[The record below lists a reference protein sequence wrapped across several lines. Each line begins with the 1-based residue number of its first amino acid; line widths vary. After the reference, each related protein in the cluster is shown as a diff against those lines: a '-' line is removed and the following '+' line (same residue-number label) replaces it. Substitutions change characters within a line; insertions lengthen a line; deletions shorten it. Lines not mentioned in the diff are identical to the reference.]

1 MIAASTLPHSDT
13 LSRMPAGP
21 SKTFLTRFYSQALQ
35 IFGNPFLFSY
45 VNGNIALRGYQLD
58 VARHILRS
66 VLHQQGL
73 TFVVMF
79 PRQSG
84 KNELQAQIE
93 AFLLTALCFS
103 GAEIIKISPT
113 LHPQSEVAMRRL
125 KDTLAAGRITRGLW
139 SKESRSTYRIGKAR
153 VSFLSG
159 EPHAHI
165 VGATASTLLEVDEAQ
180 DVSISKYDKEIA
192 PMAASTNATRVF
204 WGTAWTSQTLLA
216 RELRHARQLEAL
228 DGIRRVFH
236 IDGEQVA
243 REVPAYDIFLREQ
256 VGRLGRFHPM
266 VRTQFYSEEI
276 DEDSGMFPLARKQ
289 LMHGSHNAIQMPQP
303 GRVYAFLLDVG
314 GESASA
320 GRQEDGELDLA
331 GVEHDCTALTVV
343 DVDLATLADD
353 ALRAPTYR
361 VVLRKTWQGAG
372 QPELYQQVKALADT
386 WRPRRIIVDATGIGS
401 GLAAFLQKAYPSRVR
416 PFLFTTASKSNLGWD
431 FLSVCD
437 TGRFKD
443 HASDPADR
451 NQRQFWQQVSFCQME
466 TAEGSGHRIRWGV
479 ADGTLD
485 LESTQGSGAGTQ
497 RSGTGTQSTGTGHR
511 QIHDD
516 LLLSAALCALLD
528 GEKWNR
534 PSISGGF
541 IQAKDPLEGMHG
553 KF

>member
-1 MIAASTLPHSDT
+1 MNGS
-13 LSRMPAGP
+13 
-21 SKTFLTRFYSQALQ
+21 
-35 IFGNPFLFSY
+35 GNDERLVGLYRRSMADPVDFCY
-45 VNGNIALRGYQLD
+45 VNSRIRLRKYQKE
-58 VARHILRS
+58 VIGPIIKS
-66 VLHQQGL
+66 VLERQGL
-73 TFVVMF
+73 SFVVMF

-93 AFLLTALCFS
+93 SYLLTMFSNS
-103 GAEIIKISPT
+103 GAEIIKVSPT
-113 LHPQSEVAMRRL
+113 WKPQGLNAIHRLENIL
-125 KDTLAAGRITRGLW
+125 KDGRLTCVMWEKQGGSI
-139 SKESRSTYRIGKAR
+139 YRIGKAR

-216 RELRHARQLEAL
+216 RELRHARRLEAL

-236 IDGEQVA
+236 INGEQVA
-243 REVPAYDIFLREQ
+243 REVPAYDVFLQEQ
-256 VGRLGRFHPM
+256 VQRLGRYHPM

-276 DEDSGMFPLARKQ
+276 DADAGMFPQARQQ
-289 LMHGSHNAIQMPQP
+289 LMHGSHAAVDAPQP

-314 GESASA
+314 GEESARGMTEAQMDSPA
-320 GRQEDGELDLA
+320 SSGLD
-331 GVEHDCTALTVV
+331 HDSTALTVV
-343 DVDLATLADD
+343 EVDLSTVADV

-361 VVLRKTWQGAG
+361 AVLRRSWQGEG
-372 QPELYQQVKALADT
+372 QPALYQQVRSLVDAWK
-386 WRPRRIIVDATGIGS
+386 PRRVVVDATGIGS

-443 HASDPADR
+443 YTPVPADG
-451 NQRQFWQQVSFCQME
+451 NQRQFWQQVTACQME
-466 TAEGSGHRIRWGV
+466 TAEGPGHRIRWGV
-479 ADGTLD
+479 PDGTSD
-485 LESTQGSGAGTQ
+485 PASSQP
-497 RSGTGTQSTGTGHR
+497 
-511 QIHDD
+511 IHDD
-516 LLLSAALCALLD
+516 LLLSASLCALLD
-528 GEKWNR
+528 GEKWSR

-541 IQAKDPLEGMHG
+541 IQAKDPLEDISG
-553 KF
+553 KY

>member
-1 MIAASTLPHSDT
+1 MIAQSTLPHSDT
-13 LSRMPAGP
+13 LSRMPAGW

-73 TFVVMF
+73 SFVVMF

-93 AFLLTALCFS
+93 AFILSALCFS
-103 GAEIIKISPT
+103 GAEIIKVSPT
-113 LHPQSEVAMRRL
+113 LHPQSENAMRRL
-125 KDTLAAGRITRGLW
+125 RDTLQNGRITRGLW

-180 DVSISKYDKEIA
+180 DVSITKYDKEIA

-216 RELRHARQLEAL
+216 RELRHARRLEAL
-228 DGIRRVFH
+228 DGIKRVFH

-243 REVPAYDIFLREQ
+243 REVPAYDVFLQEQ
-256 VGRLGRFHPM
+256 VARLGRFHPM

-276 DEDSGMFPLARKQ
+276 DADAGMFPQARQQ
-289 LMHGSHNAIQMPQP
+289 LMRGSHAAVDAPQP

-314 GESASA
+314 GEESARGMTEAQMDSPA
-320 GRQEDGELDLA
+320 SSGLD
-331 GVEHDCTALTVV
+331 HDSTALTIVE
-343 DVDLATLADD
+343 VDLATLADA

-361 VVLRKTWQGAG
+361 VVLRKSWQGEG
-372 QPELYQQVKALADT
+372 QPALYQQVRSLVDAWK
-386 WRPRRIIVDATGIGS
+386 PRRVVVDATGIGS

-443 HASDPADR
+443 YTPDPADG
-451 NQRQFWQQVSFCQME
+451 NQRQFWQQVTACQME
-466 TAEGSGHRIRWGV
+466 TAEGPGHRIRWGV
-479 ADGTLD
+479 PDGTLD
-485 LESTQGSGAGTQ
+485 PSTTQ
-497 RSGTGTQSTGTGHR
+497 P
-511 QIHDD
+511 IHDD

-528 GEKWNR
+528 GEKWSR
-534 PSISGGF
+534 PSLSCGF
-541 IQAKDPLEGMHG
+541 IQAKDPLEGISG
-553 KF
+553 KY